1 MLPKKKSSQWIV
13 FYLAYVAT
21 IFLGLLATR
30 WILNTTIDGSLL
42 IALSIL
48 SFGSAL
54 LPSLAGFFGKRQ
66 FFRVYVASNLIALA
80 YMFVLITS
88 GQSPGWADITSIVVY
103 VYLLPVAVVLGILAE
118 VILYFKNKKN
128 HHDAS

>member
-1 MLPKKKSSQWIV
+1 MLPKKKSSRWIV
-13 FYLAYVAT
+13 FYLAYVAI

-30 WILNTTIDGSLL
+30 LLLNTTIDGSLL
-42 IALSIL
+42 IALAIL

-88 GQSPGWADITSIVVY
+88 GQAPGWADITSIVVY